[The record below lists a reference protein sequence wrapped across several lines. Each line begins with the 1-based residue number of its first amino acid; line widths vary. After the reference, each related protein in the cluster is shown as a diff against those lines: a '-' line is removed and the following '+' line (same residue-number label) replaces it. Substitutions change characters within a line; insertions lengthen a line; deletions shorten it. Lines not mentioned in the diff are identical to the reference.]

1 MEARDALD
9 SAAAVG
15 NPRVEMMVDV
25 GQYRDQLLT
34 IKRGEMPFA
43 EADSWRKELQ
53 SDFESAFKTTK
64 LPDRPDYERANAFLV
79 DARRR
84 AMEESLP

>member
-1 MEARDALD
+1 
-9 SAAAVG
+9 
-15 NPRVEMMVDV
+15 
-25 GQYRDQLLT
+25 
-34 IKRGEMPFA
+34 MPFA

-53 SDFESAFKTTK
+53 SDFESAFQTTK

-84 AMEESLP
+84 AMEKPLP